1 MIKSIDHINIVVNDL
16 ERSVR
21 FYTEILGFSIIRSA
35 FLKGEWIDKIVGL
48 NGVEAHVVYV
58 VAPGGGPRIELL
70 QYISPKGDLISENS
84 QPNTPGLRH
93 IALQVDDI
101 QTLYSILKENNVTV
115 FGGPVRVPSGV
126 IKHDAGQKTLL
137 YFLDPDGVVLEL
149 AEYKWQDVDIFNF

>member
-1 MIKSIDHINIVVNDL
+1 MIKSVDHINIVVTEL
-16 ERSVR
+16 ERSVK
-21 FYTEILGFSIIRSA
+21 FYTEILGFRIVRNA
-35 FLKGEWIDKIVGL
+35 HLKGEWIDKIVGL
-48 NGVEAHVVYV
+48 NGVEANVVYV

-93 IALQVDDI
+93 IAFRVYDI
-101 QTLYSILKENNVTV
+101 QTLYNRLKENKVTI
-115 FGGPVRVPSGV
+115 FGEPVPVPSGV

-149 AEYKWQDVDIFNF
+149 AEYK